1 MAHRGLSSPLSQAT
15 PAAARGDGRRP
26 SRRAAM
32 AGRGARQG
40 WAGSRES
47 GRPSP
52 PRRARRTPAVAGGRV
67 VGGAPG
73 TCSPAREIL
82 SSPSPR
88 PGLWPPPGRSSTIPL
103 HAAPCVAA
111 TWTTVTPVHMPGPDE
126 ATGGPAPPAG
136 RQGALQHYW
145 TALHCHAGEGS
156 MDHVGRFDW
165 TGGGSER
172 RPEGTARARS
182 CGAHGRDRVGLGA
195 SCKT

>member
-1 MAHRGLSSPLSQAT
+1 
-15 PAAARGDGRRP
+15 
-26 SRRAAM
+26 M
-32 AGRGARQG
+32 AGRARQCKDWQDRRNPAARLRRDAHG
-40 WAGSRES
+40 A
-47 GRPSP
+47 SP
-52 PRRARRTPAVAGGRV
+52 QWPGPDGGR
-67 VGGAPG
+67 G